1 MIYDVQ
7 LSAEQIAQIVDR
19 VLEVLGVPNPDR
31 TQNGLVLF
39 TGAMIGFEPAL
50 EALAR
55 LNGKLNLDYIQT
67 PSAQRLLDQ
76 NKIAA
81 LGMTPGTR
89 SFVASH
95 DLLIVPTLTAN
106 LAAKVARGIGDDLA
120 SNVTAEF
127 VMTGRKVVFATDAAN
142 PDAAAKRAWFPNMPA
157 GYAAMLRSNLATLQ
171 SFGVQL
177 TAAEQLDQAVLA
189 AIGATGVQQ
198 PAVPAKPITSS
209 LPAPS
214 APATATIFGS
224 PVPTPGEPPQIVT
237 ATMVMAAPSGSV
249 VRVGP
254 KTMITD
260 LAKERA
266 QARQITFEMN

>member
-1 MIYDVQ
+1 MSDELQ
-7 LSAEQIAQIVDR
+7 LTAEQLAQIVDR

-127 VMTGRKVVFATDAAN
+127 IMTGRKVVFATDAAD
-142 PDAAAKRAWFPNMPA
+142 PDAAAKRAWFPNMPT
-157 GYAAMLRSNLATLQ
+157 GYAAMLRGNLATLK

-177 TAAEQLDQAVLA
+177 SPADRLDQAVLA
-189 AIGATGVQQ
+189 AIGAPVTQQ
-198 PAVPAKPITSS
+198 SSRQPKSVSQPSPSVPIT
-209 LPAPS
+209 PAS
-214 APATATIFGS
+214 FGS
-224 PVPTPGEPPQIVT
+224 PVPTAGEPPKIVT
-237 ATMVMAAPSGSV
+237 ATMVMAAPTGSV

-254 KTMITD
+254 HTMITD

-266 QARQITFEMN
+266 QARKIIFEMN